1 MRRLPLAGVVVAVAA
16 LAAPGPAAAQ
26 DRDFTHDPFA
36 ARAGGRVSVAFTFR
50 DAARG
55 VRLTFAGRTGRVKRV
70 PETRT
75 AYTAVVARSRKL
87 RAGRS
92 YRATLSWREGDDR
105 RSMTTRLYVHRRFPG
120 GRG

>member
-1 MRRLPLAGVVVAVAA
+1 MRRFLLAGVVVAVAA

-26 DRDFTHDPFA
+26 DGDFT
-36 ARAGGRVSVAFTFR
+36 
-50 DAARG
+50 
-55 VRLTFAGRTGRVKRV
+55 
-70 PETRT
+70 
-75 AYTAVVARSRKL
+75 
-87 RAGRS
+87 

>member
-1 MRRLPLAGVVVAVAA
+1 MRRLVLAGVLVA
-16 LAAPGPAAAQ
+16 LSLPGPAAAQ

-55 VRLTFAGRTGRVKRV
+55 VRLTFAGRAGRVERV
-70 PETRT
+70 PDTRT
-75 AYTAVVARSRKL
+75 AYTAVVSGSREL

-92 YRATLSWREGDDR
+92 YRATLAWREGGDR

>member
-1 MRRLPLAGVVVAVAA
+1 MRRFLLAGVVVAVT

-26 DRDFTHDPFA
+26 EGDFTHDPFA

-55 VRLTFAGRTGRVKRV
+55 VRLTFAGRTGRVERV
-70 PETRT
+70 RDTRA
-75 AYTAVVARSRKL
+75 AYTAVVTRSRKL
-87 RAGRS
+87 RAGRT
-92 YRATLSWREGDDR
+92 YRATLRWREGGDR

>member
-1 MRRLPLAGVVVAVAA
+1 MRRRLLAPLVAATA

-26 DRDFTHDPFA
+26 DRDFTHVPFA
-36 ARAGGRVSVAFTFR
+36 ARAGGHVSVAFTFR

-55 VRLTFAGRTGRVKRV
+55 VRLTFAGRTGRVERV
-70 PETRT
+70 PDTRT
-75 AYTAVVARSRKL
+75 AYTAVVTGSRGL

-92 YRATLSWREGDDR
+92 YRATLSWRDGDGR
-105 RSMTTRLYVHRRFPG
+105 RRMATRLYVHRRFPG

>member
-1 MRRLPLAGVVVAVAA
+1 M
-16 LAAPGPAAAQ
+16 
-26 DRDFTHDPFA
+26 
-36 ARAGGRVSVAFTFR
+36 AFTFR

-55 VRLTFAGRTGRVKRV
+55 VRLTFAGRTSRVERV
-70 PETRT
+70 PDTRT
-75 AYTAVVARSRKL
+75 AYTAVVSRSRGL

-92 YRATLSWREGDDR
+92 YRATLSWREGGDR

>member
-1 MRRLPLAGVVVAVAA
+1 M
-16 LAAPGPAAAQ
+16 
-26 DRDFTHDPFA
+26 
-36 ARAGGRVSVAFTFR
+36 SVAFTFR

-55 VRLTFAGRTGRVKRV
+55 VRVTFAGRTSRVERV
-70 PETRT
+70 PDTRT
-75 AYTAVVARSRKL
+75 SYTAVVAGSRGL

-92 YRATLSWREGDDR
+92 YRATLSWREGGDR